1 MMRFYSKKTGYSLSL
16 LLMTALLFF
25 SAPPCCNAQDTTT
38 AEKLEASP
46 LWQKAA
52 KIHEEA
58 IVIDT
63 HCDTP
68 LPIHR
73 GFDIGQRSDKGN
85 LDLIRMKEGGLDAA
99 FFAIF
104 TSSDEDHN
112 HPSKRAHRTI
122 DEITAAVKKYP
133 DLAAMAYSPEDIRS
147 IHKAGKRAILIGM
160 ENGSPIEGNLELL
173 HEYHRLGV
181 RYIGLTHWNN
191 NDLCDAAT
199 SEIPKWKGLSPFG
212 KEVIKEMNRL
222 GIMVDVSHSSDDTV
236 RDILAISR
244 APIIASH
251 SCVRAICNSP
261 RNLTDELIK
270 AIAQKGG
277 VIQINFYSGFLD
289 DGYNMKASEIR
300 KKLAPEYQKLKEKYQ
315 DDQGAYW
322 SEAFA
327 LWAKHAPDPPK
338 IETLIDHIDH
348 VAKLVGADHVGLG
361 SDFDGAGSFPEGLN
375 DVTGYPLITY
385 HLLQRGYS
393 EEDIK
398 KILGGNLL
406 RVFEEVMKAAHRNEK
421 S

>member
-1 MMRFYSKKTGYSLSL
+1 MLLYSKKIGYLLSH

-25 SAPPCCNAQDTTT
+25 LALPCCNAQETIT
-38 AEKLEASP
+38 AEKAEALP

-85 LDLIRMKEGGLDAA
+85 LDLIRMKEGGLDAV
-99 FFAIF
+99 FFAVF
-104 TSSDEDHN
+104 TPNEEDNN
-112 HPSKRAHRTI
+112 HPSKRALRTI
-122 DEITAAVKKYP
+122 EEITASVKKYP
-133 DLAAMAYSPEDIRS
+133 DLAAMAYSPDDIRS
-147 IHKAGKRAILIGM
+147 IQKAGKRAILIGM
-160 ENGSPIEGNLELL
+160 ENGSPIEGSLELL
-173 HEYHRLGV
+173 HEYYKLGV

-191 NDLCDAAT
+191 NDLCDAGT

-212 KEVIKEMNRL
+212 KEVVKEMNRL

-251 SCVRAICNSP
+251 SSVRALCNTP
-261 RNLTDELIK
+261 RNLPDELIK

-289 DGYNMKASEIR
+289 DGYNERSKEIR
-300 KKLAPEYQKLKEKYQ
+300 EKLAPEFQKLREKYK
-315 DDQGAYW
+315 DDQAGYW
-322 SEAFA
+322 SEASAF
-327 LWAKHAPDPPK
+327 WAKHAPNPPK
-338 IETLIDHIDH
+338 IEILINHIDH
-348 VAKLVGADHVGLG
+348 VAKLVGPDHVGLG
-361 SDFDGAGSFPEGLN
+361 SDFDGAGSFPEGLS

-385 HLLQRGYS
+385 HLLERGYS

-406 RVFEEVMKAAHRNEK
+406 RVFDTVIQTARTNEK